1 MVKMTFFLSPVKIKK
16 HTFLMKKQDNSRA
29 SFLFSYLCMAILE
42 CSNVGVGKMMPH
54 DNSLHR
60 VLLMVT
66 FHAIIR

>member
-1 MVKMTFFLSPVKIKK
+1 
-16 HTFLMKKQDNSRA
+16 MKKQDNSRA